1 MFLGKKRPCTDWA
14 PSFNTRDTRQNQT
27 TLPQLSPPKNPPS
40 DRGYAI
46 YYVTVE
52 IIRCAYA
59 EKIKV
64 LLLLENCVEC
74 FDMLTRKHFENS
86 FILLRYATILYF
98 LDNVEDGGETAF
110 PVADNITFD
119 KEVG

>member
-1 MFLGKKRPCTDWA
+1 MFR
-14 PSFNTRDTRQNQT
+14 
-27 TLPQLSPPKNPPS
+27 
-40 DRGYAI
+40 YADEET
-46 YYVTVE
+46 Y
-52 IIRCAYA
+52 
-59 EKIKV
+59 
-64 LLLLENCVEC
+64 L
-74 FDMLTRKHFENS
+74 ENS